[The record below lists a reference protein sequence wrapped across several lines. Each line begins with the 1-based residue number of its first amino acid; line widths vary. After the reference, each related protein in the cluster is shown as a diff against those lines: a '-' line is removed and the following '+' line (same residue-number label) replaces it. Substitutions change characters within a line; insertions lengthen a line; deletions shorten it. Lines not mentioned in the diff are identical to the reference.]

1 MSKPNTLLKVVAL
14 FSPILLAGGLVAYR
28 AGAFQSV
35 LGTRIT
41 VANPGDG
48 VWSVEPEGSTG
59 GTQSMTIWS
68 GSKSGFAPVQSGS
81 PVPWPSPQTEGDLLK
96 STATSSPPPTSP

>member
-28 AGAFQSV
+28 AGAFQTL
-35 LGTRIT
+35 LGNKTT

-59 GTQSMTIWS
+59 GTQPMTIWS

-81 PVPWPSPQTEGDLLK
+81 PVPWPSPQTEGDHLK
-96 STATSSPPPTSP
+96 STATLSPPPTTP